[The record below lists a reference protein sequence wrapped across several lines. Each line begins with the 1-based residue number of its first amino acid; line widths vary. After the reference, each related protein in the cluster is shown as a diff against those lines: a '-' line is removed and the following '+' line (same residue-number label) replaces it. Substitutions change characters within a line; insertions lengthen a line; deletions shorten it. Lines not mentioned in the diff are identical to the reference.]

1 MAAMNDFAVTAKL
14 YDLEGKRI
22 FVAGHRGMVGSAIV
36 RRLASV
42 DCEVVTAGREK
53 VDLLS
58 QQATEHFLNDVRP
71 HVIVV
76 AAAKVG
82 GIHANNTFPAEFIYE
97 NLADR
102 HQFDQRRLPGR
113 YRKAFVSGLVLHLP
127 PACAAAHNRGGT
139 SHWSPRTNERMV
151 CDRKDRRHQA
161 LPSLPAPVWSRLYF
175 RDANERLWAW
185 R

>member
-1 MAAMNDFAVTAKL
+1 
-14 YDLEGKRI
+14 
-22 FVAGHRGMVGSAIV
+22 MVGSAIV

-97 NLADR
+97 NLVIATNLINGAYR
-102 HQFDQRRLPGR
+102 VGTEKLLFLGSSCIYPRLAQQPI
-113 YRKAFVSGLVLHLP
+113 
-127 PACAAAHNRGGT
+127 T
-139 SHWSPRTNERMV
+139 ERN
-151 CDRKDRRHQA
+151 
-161 LPSLPAPVWSRLYF
+161 F
-175 RDANERLWAW
+175 
-185 R
+185 